1 MSTQDWLRR
10 LGWLLIVGLIVLVY
24 AGTLDAPFVYDDK
37 VEVIGNRTIRFI
49 EQWQAI
55 LLYNVSRALL
65 LLSYAMN
72 FHYSG
77 MEPQGYHMTN
87 IAIHALGVGA
97 AVLMAESVGRL
108 ANQPRPLWVALFA
121 GGLWAIHPMST
132 EAVTYIT
139 GRSESLCALFCFL
152 SLLCW
157 SEGLR
162 SGRVWTRTGWRLLA
176 ILSFL
181 CASMT
186 KEVGAV
192 VPAAALAMEV
202 LLGDRRRL
210 LRAGWLWYL
219 GFGLLIIAAVLA
231 RLRFTGTLLPSEV
244 DRPLTVQLTTQ
255 AEVWLRY
262 LQLWL
267 LPVRQTIYHHIQD
280 SSLWT
285 LRGVL
290 GWGGLV
296 AMAGGAVL
304 AGRRRSA
311 AGWALLCGA
320 LFLLPSSSLVALKE
334 NMAEHRA
341 YQTGLWLALGLGWSI
356 PAAWLQRSAIAA
368 AGLAVLL
375 GLATTA
381 RNTVWD
387 SEISLWKEA
396 VDRHPANAEA
406 WYGLGDAY
414 RFAFALDAA
423 AECYQEAVTLD
434 PTYLDAWNNLGIS
447 RAEAGDRAG
456 AADAWRR
463 SLMVSPSYCKAHN
476 NLGHLAYHH
485 DEFDVALVSFTS
497 TLAYCSSSVQAHY
510 GLGNIF
516 YFHRRDLQK
525 ATHHYE
531 QVLQLDPN
539 FVYAAEVRR
548 RLLEL
553 TW

>member
-1 MSTQDWLRR
+1 MSAQDWLRR

-49 EQWQAI
+49 AQWQEI

-65 LLSYAMN
+65 LLSYAVN

-77 MEPQGYHMTN
+77 MEPHGYHITN

-108 ANQPRPLWVALFA
+108 AGQLRPLRVALFA
-121 GGLWAIHPMST
+121 GALWAIHPMGT

-162 SGRVWTRTGWRLLA
+162 SDQPGGRVGWRLLA
-176 ILSFL
+176 ILAFL
-181 CASMT
+181 GASMT

-192 VPAAALAMEV
+192 VPAAALSMEL

-210 LRAGWLWYL
+210 LRGGWVWYL
-219 GFGLLIIAAVLA
+219 GFGLLIIAAALA
-231 RLRFTGTLLPSEV
+231 RLQFTGALLPSEV
-244 DRPLTVQLTTQ
+244 DRPLAVQLTTQ
-255 AEVWLRY
+255 AEVCLRY
-262 LQLWL
+262 LSLWL
-267 LPVRQTIYHHIQD
+267 LPVRQTLYHHIPD
-280 SSLWT
+280 SSPWA
-285 LRGVL
+285 LRGIA
-290 GWGGLV
+290 GWAGLAAV
-296 AMAGGAVL
+296 TVGAVL
-304 AGRRRSA
+304 LGRRRPA

-320 LFLLPSSSLVALKE
+320 LFLLPSSSVVALKE

-341 YQTGLWLALGLGWSI
+341 YQTGLWLALAVGWSV
-356 PAAWLQRSAIAA
+356 PAAWLRRSAIAA
-368 AGLAVLL
+368 AVLVVPL
-375 GLATTA
+375 GLATVA

-396 VDRHPANAEA
+396 VDRHPTNAEA

-423 AECYQEAVTLD
+423 TECYQEAVVLE
-434 PTYLDAWNNLGIS
+434 PAYLDAWNNLGIA
-447 RAEAGDRAG
+447 RAEVGDRAG
-456 AADAWRR
+456 AMDAWR
-463 SLMVSPSYCKAHN
+463 SALLVSPSYCKAHN

-485 DEFDVALVSFTS
+485 DEFDVAVVEFTS
-497 TLAYCSSSVQAHY
+497 TLAYCPDNVQAHY

-516 YFHRRDLQK
+516 YLHRRDFQK
-525 ATHHYE
+525 AAHHYD
-531 QVLQLDPN
+531 QVIQIDPA